1 MKTQNNITSSLNL
14 EIFKVTKAIERL
26 QSKKLK
32 NFDVLCKKSIS
43 AIKNKKK
50 IILFGNGGSASDAQ
64 HLATELTVRYKK
76 NRKAFPAISLAT
88 DTSALTAIGNDFDFK
103 YIFSRQIE
111 AIGNNGDIAI
121 AITTSGNSQ
130 NLINAVQVANKKKI
144 LTFCFSGNKGGKIKK
159 YVKYPIIIPSNETS
173 VIQVMEIMIGQVFCE
188 VIENYFIK
196 N

>member
-1 MKTQNNITSSLNL
+1 MKNNITENLNT
-14 EIFKVTKAIERL
+14 EIQKIKKTIEIL

-32 NFDVLCKKSIS
+32 NFDHLCEKSIK

-50 IILFGNGGSASDAQ
+50 ILLFGNGGSASDAQ

-88 DTSALTAIGNDFDFK
+88 DTSALTAIGNDFNFN

-111 AIGNNGDIAI
+111 AIGNHGDIAI

-130 NLINAVQVANKKKI
+130 NLINAVKVAKRKKI

-188 VIENYFIK
+188 VIEKYFAK